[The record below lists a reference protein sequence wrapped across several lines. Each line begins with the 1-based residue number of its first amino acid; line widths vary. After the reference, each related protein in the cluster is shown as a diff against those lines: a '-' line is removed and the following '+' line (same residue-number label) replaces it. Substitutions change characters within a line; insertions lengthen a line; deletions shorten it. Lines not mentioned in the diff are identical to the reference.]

1 MRFVNILIYIILA
14 LVVASLPG
22 YATADELSLDV
33 SKTLAVVPVK
43 NGKVDKS
50 VYRQFDR
57 LVPKLKKISKN
68 RMLKLECSYAGQPDR
83 EQDIDKA
90 YHLAAQIQK
99 YLYVRHKLD
108 LDLWI
113 GIDITSKSAK
123 TSHVL
128 TLTVLPESIKELG
141 TVLII
146 PPNK

>member
-1 MRFVNILIYIILA
+1 MRFVNILIYSILA

-22 YATADELSLDV
+22 YATADELSQDV

-57 LVPKLKKISKN
+57 LVPELKKISKN

-90 YHLAAQIQK
+90 FNLAAQIQK
-99 YLYVRHKLD
+99 YLFVRHKLD

-113 GIDITSKSAK
+113 AIDITQKSAK
-123 TSHVL
+123 ASHVL
-128 TLTVLPESIKELG
+128 TLTVLPEGIMKLG